1 MKVSAVVVAHNE
13 EAQLDDCLNGLT
25 WADELVVVLDKC
37 TDGSAGIARRYADR
51 LIEGSWPIEGPR
63 RHAGIDVANGPW
75 ILEVDADE
83 RITPELARE
92 IKGIVRSD
100 PDYNYAGIKV
110 DNYIGRRLVRY
121 GWGGSF
127 GKSTTLA
134 LYRQGC
140 KRWGHQRVHPAIRFT
155 GKQGPNLTNRLVHY
169 VDRDVSDVVARL
181 NRYTSARAQDM
192 RDNNDR
198 GSIPNDIRRM
208 ASRFLRCYLRRKGY
222 REGGFGLLI
231 ALMAAL
237 YPIISTLKARLDP
250 ECWDGGGDNPG

>member
-1 MKVSAVVVAHNE
+1 MKVSVVVVAHNE

-25 WADELVVVLDKC
+25 WADELVIVLDKC
-37 TDGSAGIARRYADR
+37 TDGSAEIARRYADR

-83 RITPELARE
+83 RITPDLARE
-92 IKGIVRSD
+92 IEGI
-100 PDYNYAGIKV
+100 
-110 DNYIGRRLVRY
+110 IGRRLVRY

-140 KRWGHQRVHPAIRFT
+140 KRWGHQRVHPAISFT
-155 GKQGPNLTNRLVHY
+155 GKQGPNLANRLLHY
-169 VDRDVSDVVARL
+169 VDRDVSDVIARL

-192 RDNNDR
+192 RDKNDR

-208 ASRFLRCYLRRKGY
+208 ASRFVRCYLRRKGY
-222 REGGFGLLI
+222 REGGFGFLI

-250 ECWDGGGDNPG
+250 ECWDDSPE